1 MRRLVCI
8 SDFCTHCVP
17 TRFPCSPSLDGTQR
31 RGAVSRTEPLRGV
44 REGNRL
50 ARQAG
55 AGTLK
60 DHPKG
65 DTLYPV
71 CQEVHMLIY
80 PANTSIQLMNRDI
93 YRPED
98 EVIIATGDV
107 RIMRALTRH
116 YTPRNQPEPGG
127 DRR

>member
-1 MRRLVCI
+1 
-8 SDFCTHCVP
+8 
-17 TRFPCSPSLDGTQR
+17 
-31 RGAVSRTEPLRGV
+31 
-44 REGNRL
+44 
-50 ARQAG
+50 
-55 AGTLK
+55 
-60 DHPKG
+60 
-65 DTLYPV
+65 
-71 CQEVHMLIY
+71 MLIY